1 MFCDVDL
8 DGTGSMCGTVFH
20 NQPSLRRHL
29 RDAHPGAAQD
39 PTRTNVGINEQVQ
52 GQNALKRWVLTGGW
66 RDARYVRE
74 PGRGPEGGLV
84 ARYADACERIARED
98 EEFRR
103 KFGKQ
108 PLNIIS
114 TAFRRNLS
122 HP

>member
-1 MFCDVDL
+1 
-8 DGTGSMCGTVFH
+8 
-20 NQPSLRRHL
+20 
-29 RDAHPGAAQD
+29 
-39 PTRTNVGINEQVQ
+39 VGINEQVQ

-103 KFGKQ
+103 KFDKQ